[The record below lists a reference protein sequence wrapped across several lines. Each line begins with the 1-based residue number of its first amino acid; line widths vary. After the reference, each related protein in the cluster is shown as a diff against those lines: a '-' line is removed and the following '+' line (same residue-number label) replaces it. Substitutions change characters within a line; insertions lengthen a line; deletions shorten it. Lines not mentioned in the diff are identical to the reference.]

1 MCQFVETICVKDGVA
16 RNLRYHVERMNR
28 TIREFFPDMAMVT
41 EADLLGDIPAVD
53 GLQKARVVYDERGIV
68 ERSFAPY
75 TMRNIQR
82 IAVVEDD
89 SISYA
94 WKSTDRSMLIKQRE
108 KAPAYDE
115 VIIVKEGC
123 ITDTSYTNLCF
134 FDGKEWFTPDTPL
147 LPGTMRQALLDQGRI
162 KEKRIRIE
170 DLQQYHGVSLI
181 NAMMTLGDMVM
192 EMKRIDFEI
201 DFS

>member
-16 RNLRYHVERMNR
+16 RNLRYHLERMNR
-28 TIREFFPDMAMVT
+28 TIREFFPNRAIVT
-41 EADLLGDIPAVD
+41 EEDLFCDISAVD
-53 GLQKARVVYDERGIV
+53 GLQKTRLVYDERGIV
-68 ERSFAPY
+68 ERSIEPY

-94 WKSTDRSMLIKQRE
+94 WKSTDRSMLVKQRE
-108 KAPAYDE
+108 KAPSYDE

-134 FDGKEWFTPDTPL
+134 FDGNEWFTPDTPL
-147 LPGTMRQALLDQGRI
+147 LPGTMRQALLDQGLI
-162 KEKRIRIE
+162 KEKRIRID
-170 DLQQYHGVSLI
+170 DLRQYQSVSLI
-181 NAMMTLGDMVM
+181 NAMMSLGEMVVPID
-192 EMKRIDFEI
+192 RIMYLCN
-201 DFS
+201 

>member
-28 TIREFFPDMAMVT
+28 TIREFFPNRAVVT
-41 EADLLGDIPAVD
+41 EEDLFFDIPTVD
-53 GLQKARVVYDERGIV
+53 GLQKARLVYDEHGIV
-68 ERSFAPY
+68 ERSIAPY

-94 WKSTDRSMLIKQRE
+94 WKSTDRSMLVKQRE
-108 KAPAYDE
+108 KALSYDE

-134 FDGKEWFTPDTPL
+134 FDGNEWFTPDTPL

-170 DLQQYHGVSLI
+170 DLPQYQSVSLI

>member
-16 RNLRYHVERMNR
+16 RNLHYHLERMNR
-28 TIREFFPDMAMVT
+28 TIREFFPNRAVVT
-41 EADLLGDIPAVD
+41 EEDLFCDIPTVD
-53 GLQKARVVYDERGIV
+53 GLQKARLVYDGRGIV

-170 DLQQYHGVSLI
+170 DLRQYQSVSLI
-181 NAMMTLGDMVM
+181 NAMITLGDMVM
-192 EMKRIDFEI
+192 EGERIDSEI

>member
-28 TIREFFPDMAMVT
+28 TIRAFFPDMATVT
-41 EADLLGDIPAVD
+41 EADLLGEIPALD

-89 SISYA
+89 SISYT

-108 KAPAYDE
+108 KAPSYDE
-115 VIIVKEGC
+115 VIIVKDGC

-147 LPGTMRQALLDQGRI
+147 LPGTMRQSLLDQGVI

-170 DLQQYHGVSLI
+170 DLPKYQRVCLI
-181 NAMMTLGDMVM
+181 NAMMTLGDMVV
-192 EMKRIDFEI
+192 EM
-201 DFS
+201 

>member
-41 EADLLGDIPAVD
+41 EADLLGDIPLVD

-170 DLQQYHGVSLI
+170 DLPQYQSVSLI

-192 EMKRIDFEI
+192 EMKRIDSEI